1 MKFIKK
7 LVGRTTISS
16 KEILKI
22 RTKYIREIGKKAGQ
36 MKRKT
41 QKQTIK
47 AKQLILLFVIDVDLV
62 KNIGT
67 ALRMV
72 NDVKVMMNIIILPG
86 CAKKMK
92 VTIKE

>member
-7 LVGRTTISS
+7 LVGRTRINS
-16 KEILKI
+16 KEIRKI
-22 RTKYIREIGKKAGQ
+22 RAKYIREIGKKAGQ

-41 QKQTIK
+41 PKQTIK
-47 AKQLILLFVIDVDLV
+47 AKQLILLIVIDVGLAR
-62 KNIGT
+62 NIGT

-72 NDVKVMMNIIILPG
+72 NGVKIMMNIIILPG
-86 CAKKMK
+86 CVKRMK